1 MRTLSCLFLFL
12 PILFTAPAAHAD
24 DPSFPAAAA
33 RFLRAA
39 AGDKS
44 EVDGAIGAFE
54 SLVQTDPKQPVYEA
68 YYGAA
73 LTLRAR
79 DAWMPWNKVKYSEE
93 GLDRIDHALAALK
106 PEHDKLLLRGV
117 PAALETRLVAAN
129 TCLKLPDGI
138 FHRRAQGRR
147 LVAELLKN
155 PALPATPE
163 AFRAAVQA
171 AAAEAEKP

>member
-1 MRTLSCLFLFL
+1 MLFL
-12 PILFTAPAAHAD
+12 PALFTAPAASAD
-24 DPSFPAAAA
+24 DPSFPEAAA
-33 RFLRAA
+33 RFQRAV

-44 EVDGAIGAFE
+44 AVDGAIEAFE
-54 SLVQTDPKQPVYEA
+54 SLVRTEPKQPVYEA

-147 LVAELLKN
+147 LVDELLKA
-155 PALPATPE
+155 PMFAGMPE
-163 AFRAAVQA
+163 GFRAAVQA
-171 AAAEAEKP
+171 AAAEAAKP